1 MSFKFG
7 SLASVTFLAIATTLV
22 LGSGVDSSLQAA
34 PLPTAETGDRPIAQQ
49 RILYVNPTTGS
60 DSPNSGQSEAA
71 PLRSI
76 TYALQQAESG
86 TTIQLASGQYTAESF
101 PLNLKSGVTL
111 QGNEMQQGQGVVVYG
126 GGSHTSPTFARQNVA
141 IVAAANSLINGVTVS
156 NPNTRGTGIWI
167 ESVSATVRNCTLSN
181 NKREGI
187 FVTGSGSGQIENN
200 AFTENGG
207 NGISLAK
214 DAAGEIRGNVF
225 ERTGYGIAVGGN
237 ATPSIVNNQIRNNR
251 SGIVATQSARPTLQG
266 NTIENNTQYGII
278 ALADA
283 QPIELNNNTL
293 RNNAQDRLLTAT
305 AAPTPN
311 TSSASTSSPGTVT
324 TSSSKTSNHNMGV
337 SFSCISQGSSY
348 ATIAKRGSSTLPQ
361 TLISWTRAVG
371 NQDAQ
376 SRCLDATN
384 KLNQIVSSQGGSLD
398 NLVFTVGSSSNGMGI
413 CLLDASSASGCNTSN
428 TILTLTGANARNPRN
443 ALMSLLTYSI
453 TGSGSPV
460 QETAGI
466 PYASLE
472 GLDANLQP
480 EAGLWFAGDNQ

>member
-1 MSFKFG
+1 MLFKFG
-7 SLASVTFLAIATTLV
+7 SLASVTLLAFTTTLI
-22 LGSGVDSSLQAA
+22 LGSRVDSPLQAA
-34 PLPTAETGDRPIAQQ
+34 PLPTAETGETSIAQQ
-49 RILYVNPTTGS
+49 RILYVNPTVGS
-60 DSPNSGQSEAA
+60 DSPNAGQSEAA

-86 TTIQLASGQYTAESF
+86 TTIQLASGQYTTESF

-111 QGNEMQQGQGVVVYG
+111 QGNEMQQGQGVVIYG
-126 GGSHTSPTFARQNVA
+126 GGSHTSATFARQNVT
-141 IVAAANSLINGVTVS
+141 IVAAANSHISGVTVS

-187 FVTGSGSGQIENN
+187 FVTGSGIGQIENN
-200 AFTENGG
+200 SFTENGG

-214 DAAGEIRGNVF
+214 DAAGEIRDNLF

-237 ATPSIVNNQIRNNR
+237 ATPAIVNNQIRNNR

-278 ALADA
+278 ALAEA
-283 QPIELNNNTL
+283 QPIELGNNTL

-311 TSSASTSSPGTVT
+311 TSSAGILT
-324 TSSSKTSNHNMGV
+324 TTSSKTSNHNTGV
-337 SFSCISQGSSY
+337 SFSCISGGNGY

-371 NQDAQ
+371 TQNAQ
-376 SRCLDATN
+376 SRCLEATN
-384 KLNQIVSSQGGSLD
+384 KLNQIVSSQGGSLE
-398 NLVFTVGSSSNGMGI
+398 NLVFTVGSTSNGMGI
-413 CLLDASSASGCNTSN
+413 CLLDVSSASGCNTSN
-428 TILTLTGANARNPRN
+428 TILTLTGDNARNPRN
-443 ALMSLLTYSI
+443 ALMSLLTYSV

-472 GLDANLQP
+472 GLDTNLQP
-480 EAGLWFAGDNQ
+480 EAGLWFASDNQ